1 MSSCIHI
8 VDRFLI
14 GFMAVAS
21 PVAALAEQLPDYQVI
36 DTDQAIEELEGCS
49 IADLFVQK
57 GERYFRDCETHFLKS
72 IEPTARQIISCGG
85 GMILRAE
92 NRRIMGELGPV
103 IWLTATPETI
113 LDRTEE
119 NNERPLLRGKRSVE
133 AIQMMLDERR
143 PQYEAVALH
152 KVPTDGL
159 TPQMIA
165 KQIRGML

>member
-1 MSSCIHI
+1 MICQSCIHI
-8 VDRFLI
+8 VESIFLI
-14 GFMAVAS
+14 GFMASGKSTVAR
-21 PVAALAEQLPDYQVI
+21 ALAEQLPDYQVI

-57 GERYFRDCETHFLKS
+57 GSLFSGLRNTLSLKS

-119 NNERPLLRGKRSVE
+119 NNERPLLRGKLRC
-133 AIQMMLDERR
+133 
-143 PQYEAVALH
+143 
-152 KVPTDGL
+152 
-159 TPQMIA
+159 
-165 KQIRGML
+165 